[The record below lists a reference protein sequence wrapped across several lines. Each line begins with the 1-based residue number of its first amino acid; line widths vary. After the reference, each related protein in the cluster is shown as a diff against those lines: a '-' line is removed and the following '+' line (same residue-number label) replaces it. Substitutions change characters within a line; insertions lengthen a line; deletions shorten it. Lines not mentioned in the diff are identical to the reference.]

1 MNQALEQEFREKTLS
16 KEQAAALVQS
26 GQGVYIGCCTSYAR
40 AIADA
45 IAARSEELEGV
56 TIGCANIIPPM
67 SSPDCANPGA
77 FPICTYFM
85 GYEERPAWPKGRADF
100 TPVYFSEIPA
110 LLLDHPHPNVAL
122 LQVSPPAAHG

>member
-1 MNQALEQEFREKTLS
+1 MNQTLEQEFREKTLS

-56 TIGCANIIPPM
+56 TIGCSNIIPPHVL
-67 SSPDCANPGA
+67 PGLRQ
-77 FPICTYFM
+77 P
-85 GYEERPAWPKGRADF
+85 GGL
-100 TPVYFSEIPA
+100 SHLH
-110 LLLDHPHPNVAL
+110 LL
-122 LQVSPPAAHG
+122 HGL